1 MFNLKDFLIITNTY
15 LFFSLTDGAIR
26 MIVLLHFFHLG
37 FSPLS
42 LALIFLLYESVG
54 VITNLAGGWLASFY
68 GIKRMFT
75 FGVFLQIFSLIF
87 LSFYSPSWGI
97 YLSILWVMVAQGMSG
112 VAKDISKTSSKSAI
126 KIVSGNG
133 KGILFK
139 WVLWFTGLKNVS
151 KGLGFFVGSLLIEI
165 TGFQYSLYTLII
177 ILCSCLIFLFF
188 LDSEI
193 GVLKTSKNLKQFL
206 SKSKDIN
213 ILSAARLFLF
223 GSRDIW
229 FVVGIP
235 LFLYSAGWSFWHVG
249 SFLAF
254 WIIGY
259 GFCQSSVPLLI
270 KRSVDGIALEIS
282 SAKFW
287 IFILMI
293 TQLALLILINLNI
306 QYISTEKIL
315 IFGLLIYG
323 GVFAINSAL
332 HSYLILAFSRN
343 SSVTEDVGF
352 YYSSNAL
359 GRFFGTF
366 LSGYLYQTVGI
377 SGCICGS
384 FFFILLSFLIIKKL

>member
-42 LALIFLLYESVG
+42 LAFIFLLYELVG
-54 VITNLAGGWLASFY
+54 VITNLVGGWLASYY

-75 FGVFLQIFSLIF
+75 FGVLLQIFGLFF

-97 YLSILWVMVAQGMSG
+97 FSSILWVMIAQGISG
-112 VAKDISKTSSKSAI
+112 IAKDISKTSSKSAI
-126 KIVSGNG
+126 KIVSGDG

-139 WVLWFTGLKNVS
+139 WVSWFTGLKNIS

-165 TGFQYSLYTLII
+165 ISFQYSLYFLMFFLII
-177 ILCSCLIFLFF
+177 CLFFLFF

-193 GVLKTSKNLKQFL
+193 GVFKTSRNLKQFF
-206 SKSKDIN
+206 SKSKNIN
-213 ILSAARLFLF
+213 ILSMARLFLF

-229 FVVGIP
+229 FVVGLPI
-235 LFLYSAGWSFWHVG
+235 FLYSAGWSFWHVG

-259 GFCQSSVPLLI
+259 GFCQSFVPFLI
-270 KRSVDGIALEIS
+270 KKSIDGFTLEIS
-282 SAKFW
+282 LAKFW
-287 IFILMI
+287 VFILMI
-293 TQLALLILINLNI
+293 IQLALLILIHLDV

-315 IFGLLIYG
+315 IFVLLIYG
-323 GVFAINSAL
+323 GVFSINSAL
-332 HSYLILAFSRN
+332 HSYLILKFSGN

-366 LSGYLYQTVGI
+366 LSGYLYQITGI
-377 SGCICGS
+377 TGCIGGS
-384 FFFILLSFLIIKKL
+384 FIFILISFLIIKKL

>member
-1 MFNLKDFLIITNTY
+1 MFNLKNLLIITNTY

-42 LALIFLLYESVG
+42 LAFIFLLYELVG
-54 VITNLAGGWLASFY
+54 VITNLVGGWLASYY

-75 FGVFLQIFSLIF
+75 FGVLLQIFGLFF

-97 YLSILWVMVAQGMSG
+97 FSSILWVMIAQGISG
-112 VAKDISKTSSKSAI
+112 IAKDISKTSSKSAI
-126 KIVSGNG
+126 KIVSGDG

-139 WVLWFTGLKNVS
+139 WVSWFTGLKNIS

-165 TGFQYSLYTLII
+165 ISFQYSLYFLMFFLII
-177 ILCSCLIFLFF
+177 CLFFLFF

-193 GVLKTSKNLKQFL
+193 GVFKTSRNLKQFF
-206 SKSKDIN
+206 SKSKNIN
-213 ILSAARLFLF
+213 ILSMARLFLF

-229 FVVGIP
+229 FVVGLPI
-235 LFLYSAGWSFWHVG
+235 FLYSAGWSFWHVG

-259 GFCQSSVPLLI
+259 GFCQSFVPFLI
-270 KRSVDGIALEIS
+270 KKSIDGFTLEIS
-282 SAKFW
+282 LAKFW
-287 IFILMI
+287 VFILMI
-293 TQLALLILINLNI
+293 IQLSLLILIHLDV

-315 IFGLLIYG
+315 IFVLLIYG
-323 GVFAINSAL
+323 GVFSINSAL
-332 HSYLILAFSRN
+332 HSYLILKFSGN

-366 LSGYLYQTVGI
+366 LSGYLYQITGI
-377 SGCICGS
+377 TGCIGGS
-384 FFFILLSFLIIKKL
+384 FIFILISFLIIKKL

>member
-1 MFNLKDFLIITNTY
+1 MFNLKNLLIITNTY

-42 LALIFLLYESVG
+42 LAFIFLLYELVG
-54 VITNLAGGWLASFY
+54 VITNLVGGWLASYY

-75 FGVFLQIFSLIF
+75 FGVLLQIFGLFF

-97 YLSILWVMVAQGMSG
+97 FSSILWVMIAQGISG
-112 VAKDISKTSSKSAI
+112 IAKDISKTSSKSAI
-126 KIVSGNG
+126 KIVSGDG

-139 WVLWFTGLKNVS
+139 WVSWFTGLKNIS

-165 TGFQYSLYTLII
+165 ISFQYSLYFLMFFLII
-177 ILCSCLIFLFF
+177 CLFFLFF

-193 GVLKTSKNLKQFL
+193 GVFKTSRNLKQFF
-206 SKSKDIN
+206 SKSKNIN
-213 ILSAARLFLF
+213 ILSMARLFLF

-229 FVVGIP
+229 FVVGLPI
-235 LFLYSAGWSFWHVG
+235 FLYSAGWSFWHVG

-259 GFCQSSVPLLI
+259 GFCQSFVPFLI
-270 KRSVDGIALEIS
+270 KKSIDGFTLEIS
-282 SAKFW
+282 LAKFW
-287 IFILMI
+287 VFILMI
-293 TQLALLILINLNI
+293 IQLALLILIHLDV

-315 IFGLLIYG
+315 IFVLLIYG
-323 GVFAINSAL
+323 GVFSINSAL
-332 HSYLILAFSRN
+332 HSYLILKFSGN

-366 LSGYLYQTVGI
+366 LSGYLYQITGI
-377 SGCICGS
+377 TGCIGGS
-384 FFFILLSFLIIKKL
+384 FIFILISFLIIKKL

>member
-1 MFNLKDFLIITNTY
+1 MFNLKNFLIITNTY

-42 LALIFLLYESVG
+42 LAFLFLLYELVG
-54 VITNLAGGWLASFY
+54 VITNLVGGWFASFY

-75 FGVFLQIFSLIF
+75 FGVLLQIFGLFF
-87 LSFYSPSWGI
+87 LSFYSPSWEI
-97 YLSILWVMVAQGMSG
+97 YSSIIWVMIAQGISG
-112 VAKDISKTSSKSAI
+112 IAKDISKTSSKSAI
-126 KIVSGNG
+126 KIVSGDG

-139 WVLWFTGLKNVS
+139 WVSWFTGLKNAS

-165 TGFQYSLYTLII
+165 IGFQYSLYILIFFLSI
-177 ILCSCLIFLFF
+177 CLFFLFF

-193 GVLKTSKNLKQFL
+193 GVLKTSKNLKQFF
-206 SKSKDIN
+206 SKSKNIN
-213 ILSAARLFLF
+213 ILSIARLFLF
-223 GSRDIW
+223 GSRDMW
-229 FVVGIP
+229 FVVGLP

-259 GFCQSSVPLLI
+259 GFCQSSIPFLI
-270 KRSVDGIALEIS
+270 TRSTDGLTLEIS

-287 IFILMI
+287 VFMLTII
-293 TQLALLILINLNI
+293 QLVLLILINLNV
-306 QYISTEKIL
+306 QYISPEKIL

-323 GVFAINSAL
+323 GVFSINSAL
-332 HSYLILAFSRN
+332 HSYLILAYSRN
-343 SSVTEDVGF
+343 SSVAEDVGF

-377 SGCICGS
+377 SGCIGGS
-384 FFFILLSFLIIKKL
+384 FIFILISFFVIKKL

>member
-1 MFNLKDFLIITNTY
+1 MFNLKNFLIISNTY

-42 LALIFLLYESVG
+42 LAFIFLLYELVG
-54 VITNLAGGWLASFY
+54 VITNLVGGWLASYY

-75 FGVFLQIFSLIF
+75 FGVLLQIFGLFF

-97 YLSILWVMVAQGMSG
+97 FSSILWVMIAQGISG
-112 VAKDISKTSSKSAI
+112 IAKDISKTSSKSAI
-126 KIVSGNG
+126 KIVSGDG

-139 WVLWFTGLKNVS
+139 WVSWFTGLKNIS

-165 TGFQYSLYTLII
+165 ISFQYSLYFLMFFLII
-177 ILCSCLIFLFF
+177 CLFFLFF

-193 GVLKTSKNLKQFL
+193 GVFKTSRNLKQFF
-206 SKSKDIN
+206 SKSKNIN
-213 ILSAARLFLF
+213 ILSMARLFLF

-229 FVVGIP
+229 FVVGLPI
-235 LFLYSAGWSFWHVG
+235 FLYSAGWSFWHVG

-259 GFCQSSVPLLI
+259 GFCQSFVPFLI
-270 KRSVDGIALEIS
+270 KKSIDGFTLEIS
-282 SAKFW
+282 LAKFW
-287 IFILMI
+287 VFILMI
-293 TQLALLILINLNI
+293 IQLALLILIHLDV

-315 IFGLLIYG
+315 IFVLLIYG
-323 GVFAINSAL
+323 GVFSINSAL
-332 HSYLILAFSRN
+332 HSYLILKFSGN

-366 LSGYLYQTVGI
+366 LSGYLYQITGI
-377 SGCICGS
+377 TGCIGGS
-384 FFFILLSFLIIKKL
+384 FIFILISFLIIKKL

>member
-1 MFNLKDFLIITNTY
+1 MFNLKNFLIITNTY

-42 LALIFLLYESVG
+42 LAFIFLLYELVG
-54 VITNLAGGWLASFY
+54 VITNLVGGWLASFY
-68 GIKRMFT
+68 GIKRMIT
-75 FGVFLQIFSLIF
+75 FGVLLQIFGLFF

-97 YLSILWVMVAQGMSG
+97 FSSIIWVMVAQGISG
-112 VAKDISKTSSKSAI
+112 IAKDISKTSSKSAI
-126 KIVSGNG
+126 KIVSGYG

-139 WVLWFTGLKNVS
+139 WVSWFTGLKNVS

-165 TGFQYSLYTLII
+165 ISFQYSLYFLMFFLII
-177 ILCSCLIFLFF
+177 CLFFLFF

-193 GVLKTSKNLKQFL
+193 GVFKTSRNLKQFF
-206 SKSKDIN
+206 SKSKNIN
-213 ILSAARLFLF
+213 ILSMARLFLF

-229 FVVGIP
+229 FVVGLPI
-235 LFLYSAGWSFWHVG
+235 FLYSAGWSFWHVG

-259 GFCQSSVPLLI
+259 GFCQSFVPFLI
-270 KRSVDGIALEIS
+270 KKSIDGFTLEIS
-282 SAKFW
+282 LAKFW
-287 IFILMI
+287 VFILMI
-293 TQLALLILINLNI
+293 IQLALLILIHLDV

-315 IFGLLIYG
+315 IFVLLIYG
-323 GVFAINSAL
+323 GVFSINSAL
-332 HSYLILAFSRN
+332 HSYLILKFSGN

-366 LSGYLYQTVGI
+366 LSGYLYQITGI
-377 SGCICGS
+377 TGCIGGS
-384 FFFILLSFLIIKKL
+384 FIFILISFLIIKKL

>member
-1 MFNLKDFLIITNTY
+1 MFNLKNFLVITNTY

-42 LALIFLLYESVG
+42 LAFIFLLYELVG
-54 VITNLAGGWLASFY
+54 VITNLVGGWLASYY

-75 FGVFLQIFSLIF
+75 FGVLLQIFGLFF

-97 YLSILWVMVAQGMSG
+97 FSSILWVII
-112 VAKDISKTSSKSAI
+112 AKDISKTSSKSAI
-126 KIVSGNG
+126 KIVSGDG

-139 WVLWFTGLKNVS
+139 WVSWFTGLKNIS

-165 TGFQYSLYTLII
+165 ISFQYSLYFLMFFLII
-177 ILCSCLIFLFF
+177 CLFFLFF

-193 GVLKTSKNLKQFL
+193 GVFKTSRNLKQFF
-206 SKSKDIN
+206 SKSKNIN
-213 ILSAARLFLF
+213 ILSMARLFLF

-229 FVVGIP
+229 FVVGLPI
-235 LFLYSAGWSFWHVG
+235 FLYSAGWSFWHVG

-259 GFCQSSVPLLI
+259 GFCQSFVPFLI
-270 KRSVDGIALEIS
+270 KKSIDGFTLEIS
-282 SAKFW
+282 LAKFW
-287 IFILMI
+287 VFILMI
-293 TQLALLILINLNI
+293 IQLALLILIHLDV

-315 IFGLLIYG
+315 IFVLLIYG
-323 GVFAINSAL
+323 GVFSINSAL
-332 HSYLILAFSRN
+332 HSYLILKFSGN

-366 LSGYLYQTVGI
+366 LSGYLYQITGI
-377 SGCICGS
+377 TGCIGGS
-384 FFFILLSFLIIKKL
+384 FIFILISFLIIKKL

>member
-1 MFNLKDFLIITNTY
+1 MFNLKNFLIITNTY

-42 LALIFLLYESVG
+42 LAFIFLLYELVG
-54 VITNLAGGWLASFY
+54 VITNLVGGWLASYY

-75 FGVFLQIFSLIF
+75 FGVLLQIFGLFF

-97 YLSILWVMVAQGMSG
+97 FSSILWVMIAQGISG
-112 VAKDISKTSSKSAI
+112 IAKDISKTSSKSAI
-126 KIVSGNG
+126 KIVSGDG

-139 WVLWFTGLKNVS
+139 WVSWFTGLKNIS

-165 TGFQYSLYTLII
+165 ISFQYSLYFLMFFLII
-177 ILCSCLIFLFF
+177 CLFFLFF

-193 GVLKTSKNLKQFL
+193 GVFKTSRNLKQFF
-206 SKSKDIN
+206 SKSKNIN
-213 ILSAARLFLF
+213 ILSMARLFLF

-229 FVVGIP
+229 FVVGLPI
-235 LFLYSAGWSFWHVG
+235 FLYSAGWSFWHVG

-259 GFCQSSVPLLI
+259 GFCQSFVPFLI
-270 KRSVDGIALEIS
+270 KKSIDGFTLEIS
-282 SAKFW
+282 LAKFW
-287 IFILMI
+287 VFILMI
-293 TQLALLILINLNI
+293 IQLALLILIHLDV

-315 IFGLLIYG
+315 IFVLLIYG
-323 GVFAINSAL
+323 GVFSINSAL
-332 HSYLILAFSRN
+332 HSYLILKFSGN

-366 LSGYLYQTVGI
+366 LSGYLYQITGI
-377 SGCICGS
+377 TGCIGGS
-384 FFFILLSFLIIKKL
+384 FIFILISFLIKKKL

>member
-1 MFNLKDFLIITNTY
+1 MFNLKNFLIITNTY

-42 LALIFLLYESVG
+42 LAFIFLLYELVG
-54 VITNLAGGWLASFY
+54 VITNLVGGWLASFY
-68 GIKRMFT
+68 GIKRMIT
-75 FGVFLQIFSLIF
+75 FGVLLQIFGLFF

-97 YLSILWVMVAQGMSG
+97 FSSIIWVMVAQGISG
-112 VAKDISKTSSKSAI
+112 IAKDISKTSSKSAI
-126 KIVSGNG
+126 KIVSGYG

-139 WVLWFTGLKNVS
+139 WVSWFTGLKNVS

-165 TGFQYSLYTLII
+165 IGFQYSIY
-177 ILCSCLIFLFF
+177 ILMFFLSICLFFLFF
-188 LDSEI
+188 LESEI
-193 GVLKTSKNLKQFL
+193 GVFKTSKNLKQFL
-206 SKSKDIN
+206 SKSKNIN
-213 ILSAARLFLF
+213 ILSMARLFLF
-223 GSRDIW
+223 GSRDTW

-235 LFLYSAGWSFWHVG
+235 IFLYSAGWSFWHVG

-259 GFCQSSVPLLI
+259 GFCQSFVPFFI
-270 KRSVDGIALEIS
+270 KKSIDGLTLEIS

-287 IFILMI
+287 AFILMI
-293 TQLALLILINLNI
+293 IQLALLILINLNI
-306 QYISTEKIL
+306 QYISIEEIL

-323 GVFAINSAL
+323 VVFSINSVL
-332 HSYLILAFSRN
+332 HSYLILKYSGN

-366 LSGYLYQTVGI
+366 LSGYLYQIVGL
-377 SGCICGS
+377 SGCIGGS
-384 FFFILLSFLIIKKL
+384 FVFILISFLIIKKL

>member
-1 MFNLKDFLIITNTY
+1 MFNLKNFLIITNTY

-42 LALIFLLYESVG
+42 LAFIFLLYELVG
-54 VITNLAGGWLASFY
+54 VITNLVGGWLASFY
-68 GIKRMFT
+68 GIKRMIT
-75 FGVFLQIFSLIF
+75 FGVLLQIFGLFF

-97 YLSILWVMVAQGMSG
+97 FSSIIWVMVAQGISG
-112 VAKDISKTSSKSAI
+112 IAKDISKTSSKSAI
-126 KIVSGNG
+126 KIVSGYG

-139 WVLWFTGLKNVS
+139 WVSWFTGLKNVS

-165 TGFQYSLYTLII
+165 IGFQYSIY
-177 ILCSCLIFLFF
+177 ILMFFLSICLVFLFF
-188 LDSEI
+188 LESEI
-193 GVLKTSKNLKQFL
+193 GVFKTSKNLKQFL
-206 SKSKDIN
+206 SKSKNIN
-213 ILSAARLFLF
+213 ILSMARLFLF
-223 GSRDIW
+223 GSRDTW

-235 LFLYSAGWSFWHVG
+235 IFLYSAGWSFWHVG

-259 GFCQSSVPLLI
+259 GFCQSFVPFFI
-270 KRSVDGIALEIS
+270 KKSIDGLTLEIS

-287 IFILMI
+287 AFILMI
-293 TQLALLILINLNI
+293 IQLALLILINLNI
-306 QYISTEKIL
+306 QYISIEEIL

-323 GVFAINSAL
+323 VVFSINSVL
-332 HSYLILAFSRN
+332 HSYLILKYSGN

-366 LSGYLYQTVGI
+366 LSGYLYQIVGL
-377 SGCICGS
+377 SGCIGGS
-384 FFFILLSFLIIKKL
+384 FVFILISFLIIKKL